1 MEEVL
6 RENLKSNEE
15 YYIECLTEDN
25 YKNIIPNK
33 NIRKLIGIFLNLKNN
48 IFNNYPKLVCF
59 CNFREIN
66 NPKFIGYDV
75 ELNGLWKFYK
85 IKKHLIQ
92 NAMEKRACNL
102 IIQRI
107 VNDPYFNVDFI

>member
-1 MEEVL
+1 MEEVS
-6 RENLKSNEE
+6 RENLKTDEE

-33 NIRKLIGIFLNLKNN
+33 NIPKLVGTFINLKDI
-48 IFNNYPKLVCF
+48 IFNNHPKLACF
-59 CNFREIN
+59 SYFREIN

-85 IKKHLIQ
+85 IKKHIIQ

-102 IIQRI
+102 IIQKI
-107 VNDPYFNVDFI
+107 LNDPYFNIDFI